1 MLRDAQGL
9 EVTTHSPM
17 AVEAINHFVDQSLR
31 YGKDLEQTILD
42 GIVADPTC
50 ALAHAYAAAH
60 YLSWESAEGKK
71 WAVPHLVAANRYQ
84 AKATEREQLYVR
96 AVSAWAEGA
105 VDQAMAAHEVIVEK
119 FPRDLAAVQQGQYHY
134 FYMGDKEG
142 LLNIAEKAWS
152 AHQDNHY
159 LYGMVAFGL
168 EQCQRLQEAEAVGRQ
183 AVAMNRH
190 DPWAQHAVAHVLE
203 TQGRLEE
210 GIDWMESFADTW
222 QNCNSLLY
230 THNYWHLALYYLAKR
245 DIQKVLE
252 FYDTHIWGRA
262 CKESPKDQIGA
273 ISLLMRLELS
283 GVAVGHRWQELNPYL
298 SLRIHEHALPF
309 QDLHY
314 VYALARSG
322 QAQQVKEMLLSM
334 ETYVRIK
341 PSLRQLWTTVA
352 IPAAKGMVAH
362 AKGDWQGT
370 IAQLEPILEFLW
382 KLGGSHTQR
391 ELFEQIYWDALFH
404 KELSQHNHVPQLR
417 YPVSSIRQRLISKAS

>member
-9 EVTTHSPM
+9 EVTTNAPD
-17 AVEAINHFVDQSLR
+17 AIQAINHFVDQSLS
-31 YGKDLEQTILD
+31 YGKDIEQAILQ

-60 YLSWESAEGKK
+60 YLSWESAEGRK
-71 WAVPHLVAANRYQ
+71 WAVPHLKGANRYQ
-84 AKATEREQLYVR
+84 ARATEREQLYIR
-96 AVSAWAEGA
+96 AITAWAEGA
-105 VDQAMAAHEVIVEK
+105 LEQAMAGHEALVAK
-119 FPRDLAAVQQGQYHY
+119 FPQDLVAIQQGQYHY
-134 FYMGDKEG
+134 FYLGNKEG

-152 AHQDNHY
+152 VHQDNHY

-168 EQCQRLQEAEAVGRQ
+168 EQCHRWQEAETVGRR
-183 AVAMNRH
+183 AIAMNRN
-190 DPWAQHAVAHVLE
+190 DPWAHHAVAHVME
-203 TQGRLEE
+203 TQVRVEE

-222 QNCNSLLY
+222 ENCNSMLY
-230 THNYWHLALYYLAKR
+230 THNWWHVALYYLAQGNT
-245 DIQKVLE
+245 QKVLE
-252 FYDTHIWGRA
+252 LYDTRIWGRA

-283 GVAVGHRWQELNPYL
+283 DAAVGDRWQELNPYL

-322 QAQQVKEMLLSM
+322 QAEQVKEMLLSM
-334 ETYVRIK
+334 ETYVQIK

-352 IPAAKGMVAH
+352 IPAAKGMVAY
-362 AKGDWQGT
+362 AQGDWQGT
-370 IAQLEPILEFLW
+370 VAQFEPILEHLW

-391 ELFEQIYWDALFH
+391 ELFDQVYRDALSH
-404 KELSQHNHVPQLR
+404 KERHPHHHAPQRR
-417 YPVSSIRQRLISKAS
+417 YPVSPIRQRLISKAS

>member
-9 EVTTHSPM
+9 EVTTRSAR
-17 AVEAINHFVDQSLR
+17 AVEAINQFVDQSLR

-50 ALAHAYAAAH
+50 ALAHAYAAVH
-60 YLSWESAEGKK
+60 YLSWESSEGKK

-84 AKATEREQLYVR
+84 AKATEREQLFVR
-96 AVSAWAEGA
+96 AISAWAEGA
-105 VDQAMAAHEVIVEK
+105 VDQAIAAHEVIVEK
-119 FPRDLAAVQQGQYHY
+119 FPRDLTAIQQGQYHY
-134 FYMGDKEG
+134 FYRGDKEG
-142 LLNIAEKAWS
+142 LLNIAEKAGPV
-152 AHQDNHY
+152 HQNNHY

-168 EQCQRLQEAEAVGRQ
+168 EQCHRLQEAEAVGRQ
-183 AVAMNRH
+183 AIALNRH

-222 QNCNSLLY
+222 EHCNSLLY
-230 THNYWHLALYYLAKR
+230 THNWWHLALYYLAKR

-252 FYDTHIWGRA
+252 LYDTRIWGRA

-273 ISLLMRLELS
+273 ISLLIRLELS
-283 GVAVGHRWQELNPYL
+283 GAAVGDRWQELSPYL

-322 QAQQVKEMLLSM
+322 QAEQVKEMLLSM
-334 ETYVRIK
+334 ENYVQLK

-362 AKGDWQGT
+362 AKGDWPGT
-370 IAQLEPILEFLW
+370 VAQLETILAHLW

-391 ELFEQIYWDALFH
+391 ELFNQVYWDALSH
-404 KELSQHNHVPQLR
+404 KEHHQRSHSPQR
-417 YPVSSIRQRLISKAS
+417 CYPVSTIRQKLISRAS